1 MHASFQNIPGTQG
14 HSQKQAKITE
24 LPVNPFAKSLGNV
37 RAKEKYRDLCRGTW
51 QGDYS
56 ATVHKTNK
64 QRMASAAVWP
74 WRVFTTQK
82 QDDCSIVYAVNVFFQ
97 SRTVYSLQ
105 SSCGSQ
111 EQCYSSLYNQG
122 LSNSLICIFLIN

>member
-82 QDDCSIVYAVNVFFQ
+82 QDDCSIVYAVNVFF
-97 SRTVYSLQ
+97 RA
-105 SSCGSQ
+105 
-111 EQCYSSLYNQG
+111 EQCTVCRAHVAVK
-122 LSNSLICIFLIN
+122 NSAIQACITKGCPTL